1 MPLDKPAPDS
11 HGKRSSSRL
20 DISVSPG
27 NAHDFDLWRH
37 GLSPLYE
44 MDTPEPAARASY
56 AAEMTSYFV
65 ADMGIAEG
73 SASAAHFN
81 RTPLTIARGGL
92 DNICVLL
99 YSQGGCRLDTEGRS
113 TEVHAGDVCF
123 LDMTRQSELR
133 ASYYQTL
140 SVVLPRALLAPLV
153 ADLDGLHGRIMQKS
167 TSLNTMLASH
177 LRTLFDE
184 APVLTS
190 KDAGAAAHGTAALV
204 AAFAGASGKGREA
217 IEQAS
222 ANASLQSARRLI
234 EAQLHEPDLGP
245 ELVCQRLGM
254 SRAKLYRLFEPI
266 GGVGEYIQQRR
277 LSRAYQA
284 LTDPAQANLYIGV
297 IATQC
302 GFGSA
307 SVFSRAFRNA
317 FGISP
322 TDLRANQTRTDADET
337 GLSGDNAFATM
348 RRQLLG
354 MGSRQ
359 W

>member
-1 MPLDKPAPDS
+1 MDKLATDS
-11 HGKRSSSRL
+11 HGRAPSSRL
-20 DISVSPG
+20 DISVRPG
-27 NAHDFDLWRH
+27 NARDFELWRD

-44 MDTPEPAARASY
+44 MDTPDASGRTSY
-56 AAEMTSYFV
+56 AAEMTSYFI
-65 ADMGIAEG
+65 ADVGIATG
-73 SASAAHFN
+73 SASAANFE

-92 DNICVLL
+92 DNICLL
-99 YSQGGCRLDTEGRS
+99 IYSEGGCGLDTEGHS
-113 TEVHAGDVCF
+113 AEVHPGDVCF
-123 LDMTRQSELR
+123 LDMTRQSTLR
-133 ASYYQTL
+133 APNYQNL
-140 SVVLPRALLAPLV
+140 SVVLPRVLLAPLV
-153 ADLDGLHGRIMQKS
+153 ADLDGLHGRILQKS
-167 TSLNTMLASH
+167 TSLNTMLVSH
-177 LRTLFDE
+177 LRTLYDE

-204 AAFAGASGKGREA
+204 AAFAGASGNGREA

-222 ANASLQSARRLI
+222 ASASLQTARRLI
-234 EAQLHEPDLGP
+234 EANLHEPDLGP
-245 ELVCQRLGM
+245 DLVCQRLGM

-284 LTDPAQANLYIGV
+284 LTDPAQAGIYIGAV
-297 IATQC
+297 AARC

-322 TDLRANQTRTDADET
+322 TDLRANQTHTDA
-337 GLSGDNAFATM
+337 GALSGDNAFATM

-354 MGSRQ
+354 MGSRHR
-359 W
+359 